1 MDIINHCHIE
11 FENDIEPYQHLTSM
25 RMNFNEKESEII
37 TNEIGKLLKLG
48 VLKIVE
54 PVDGQYLSPI
64 FVRPKKN
71 GEYRMILNLKKLNE
85 HVEYHHFKMD
95 TLESALKLITKNTYM
110 ASIDLR
116 HAYYS
121 VPIAEEHQKYLRFE
135 WMGNIFQ
142 YTCLPNGI
150 SFAPRYFTKITKPIY
165 SKLRT
170 LGFINVGYIDDS
182 LLLADSLTECEQNVQ
197 ETVDLMTKLGFMVHT
212 EKSVFKPTK
221 LIMFL
226 GNMIDSEKMIVY
238 LTDDKKDRIIEEC
251 SILIRKE
258 SAKIR
263 DVAKVIGI
271 IVSSF
276 PAVEFGKLW
285 YRNLENA
292 KINALKSSAGNYD
305 SYMHI
310 SDLMKED
317 LEWWIKNIKSQF
329 RHISHGN
336 PEVSIETDASLK
348 GYGAVLNEH
357 EIGGRWSEVE
367 SQNHINY
374 LEMLAILFAI
384 KSFLHMI
391 RNRHVKILT
400 DSSTAV
406 SYISNFGGQKSFECN
421 KIAKEIW
428 LLCKQEGIWL
438 TCTHIAGSLNVK
450 ADKKSRQFE
459 DQLEWKLDQE
469 IFAELCQ
476 MWPKPDID
484 LFATRLN
491 CQLNRYCSWKPDPS
505 CLFVDAFSID
515 WSKFSFN
522 YLFPPFSVLNRCI
535 YKMREDGARGLII
548 APLWTTQTWFPRLM
562 ELLVDKPVILP
573 NNKDLLQLPHS
584 QVTHPLN
591 KTLLLIACRVSG
603 LRSENEAFLQKL
615 PLSSCRRGEQVL
627 GGSTKFIL
635 RNGIVIVVKNKLV
648 RFNHL

>member
-1 MDIINHCHIE
+1 
-11 FENDIEPYQHLTSM
+11 
-25 RMNFNEKESEII
+25 MNFNEKETDII
-37 TNEIGKLLKLG
+37 SNEIQKLLKLN

-64 FVRPKKN
+64 FIRPKKN

-95 TLESALKLITKNTYM
+95 TLETALKLINKNTYM

-135 WMGNIFQ
+135 WKGKIFQ

-182 LLLADSLTECEQNVQ
+182 LLLGDSIRECEQNVD
-197 ETVDLMTKLGFMVHT
+197 ETVCLMTKLGFMVHP
-212 EKSVFKPTK
+212 EKSIFIPTK
-221 LIMFL
+221 KILFL
-226 GNMIDSEKMIVY
+226 GNMIDSEQMIVY
-238 LTDDKKDRIIEEC
+238 LPDDKKERIIEEC
-251 SILIRKE
+251 SLLVTKE

-276 PAVEFGKLW
+276 SAVEFGKLW

-292 KINALKSSAGNYD
+292 KINALRSSAGNYD

-310 SDLMKED
+310 SNLMKED
-317 LEWWIKNIKSQF
+317 LKWWIENIQSQF

-336 PEVSIETDASLK
+336 PEMIIETDASLK
-348 GYGAVLNEH
+348 GYGAVLNQY
-357 EIGGRWSEVE
+357 EIGGRWTEIE
-367 SQNHINY
+367 SQHHINY

-384 KSFLHMI
+384 KSFLHLI
-391 RNRHVKILT
+391 RNKHVKILT

-406 SYISNFGGQKSFECN
+406 SYISNFGGQKSADCN
-421 KIAKEIW
+421 KIAREIW

-438 TCTHIAGSLNVK
+438 TCTHIPGTSNVV
-450 ADKKSRQFE
+450 ADKKSREFE
-459 DQLEWKLDQE
+459 DNLEWKLDSKV
-469 IFAELCQ
+469 FDKLCQ
-476 MWPKPDID
+476 LWLKPDID
-484 LFATRLN
+484 LFASRLN
-491 CQLNRYCSWKPDPS
+491 CQVNCYCSWKPDPS

-515 WSKFSFN
+515 WSRFSFN

-535 YKMREDGARGLII
+535 CKMREDRAQGLII

-562 ELLVDKPVILP
+562 ELLIDIPIILP
-573 NNKDLLQLPHS
+573 NNKDLLQLPHC
-584 QVTHPLN
+584 QLTHPLS

-603 LRSENEAFLQKL
+603 LRSENEAFLHKL
-615 PLSSCRRGEQVL
+615 PLSSCRRGDQVL

-635 RNGIVIVVKNKLV
+635 KNGIVIVVKNRLV
-648 RFNHL
+648 RFKHL